1 MEVIVDELQKNGVN
15 VDVTLLNIHVNRI
28 LCVYKTMYDEATS
41 RLKTVDQL
49 IDVFHENCFNTPA
62 RVMAYLTLIRCM
74 NQFII
79 TMEVIQDELQ
89 KNNVRIDIETLT
101 EHIEYI
107 LNNYKD
113 AYTHAL
119 DRLTREELLLDVF
132 HEMDVNSLGRAMS
145 YLTLVYRMSH
155 KIKEDTVRQAVRLV
169 APLIRNT
176 GRVEGSF
183 IRELCA
189 WGRSLTF
196 RFMGL
201 NLWDLL

>member
-1 MEVIVDELQKNGVN
+1 MNLPKEEDVRKLVRVVAPSLKNIIRVDGITSFKECTYPRSDFYIRSLFQYRVYAHGHYI
-15 VDVTLLNIHVNRI
+15 NIW
-28 LCVYKTMYDEATS
+28 EF
-41 RLKTVDQL
+41 LKTVH
-49 IDVFHENCFNTPA
+49 F
-62 RVMAYLTLIRCM
+62 
-74 NQFII
+74 

-113 AYTHAL
+113 SYTHAV
-119 DRLTREELLLDVF
+119 DRLTREEMVLDVF

-145 YLTLVYRMSH
+145 YLTLVYRTSH
-155 KIKEDTVRQAVRLV
+155 MIKEDTVRQAVRLV
-169 APLIRNT
+169 APVIRNT

-189 WGRSLTF
+189 WGRSWV
-196 RFMGL
+196 L